1 VPELQVREQG
11 HLVTPA
17 ARAPRRRTLV
27 APSHAD
33 QIKTRERVRDLAEVY
48 THKREVDAMLDLV
61 ADMFPS
67 EADPGNTDRKFL
79 EPAAGSGN
87 FLEEILRRKLA
98 YVTAYRYRQMAV
110 YEHRL
115 LRALASI
122 YAIDIDQDNVQ
133 ECKDRLRSVI
143 NSHLDNDSNTRVVSE
158 GFASAAEVI
167 LKTNIICANTLKDA
181 EAIEFVDYQAGPRGT
196 FVREWSTLTS
206 PDSQLSL
213 FSRPKRDAAP
223 VHYSQLA
230 AFPELIVGTGTRG
243 NR

>member
-1 VPELQVREQG
+1 MDGLYVIDP
-11 HLVTPA
+11 
-17 ARAPRRRTLV
+17 ARAPKRRTLV

-67 EADPGNTDRKFL
+67 ETDPGNTDRKFL

-87 FLEEILRRKLA
+87 FLEAILRRKLA
-98 YVTAYRYRQMAV
+98 FVTIYRYRQTAV

-122 YAIDIDQDNVQ
+122 YAIDIDLENVE
-133 ECKDRLRSVI
+133 ECKDRLRSVL

-167 LKTNIICANTLKDA
+167 LESNIICADTLKDA
-181 EAIEFVDYQAGPRGT
+181 HAIAFIDYQAGARGT
-196 FVREWSTLTS
+196 FIREWSMLDSPSRQLNMFTS
-206 PDSQLSL
+206 
-213 FSRPKRDAAP
+213 RYRDAVP
-223 VHYSQLA
+223 VHYAELA
-230 AFPELIVGTGTRG
+230 RYPGPTTRMG
-243 NR
+243 PGSGR